1 MLGPLSPSGRKFI
14 HMKERTKLMD
24 VLFIAQAMPRC
35 GLGHG
40 ALEWGHHVNYIVWN
54 HDQILSESGRAGGM
68 IHFCDAEKLASS
80 VCMTGLSRVGSSSL

>member
-40 ALEWGHHVNYIVWN
+40 ALEWGHHVNYIV
-54 HDQILSESGRAGGM
+54 
-68 IHFCDAEKLASS
+68 
-80 VCMTGLSRVGSSSL
+80 